1 MKNQAPTL
9 PHAVWS
15 LPPKGAE
22 LAWGGPARRS
32 LAPTFLRSGGFT
44 LIELLVAIG
53 IMAVMAGLSWRGID
67 AMVQTQS
74 RVQQRSDALLTLQ
87 AGLAQ
92 WASDL
97 DALADG
103 TQEQTLDW
111 DSRSLRLLRRNTM
124 APADGMLVVAWTR
137 RTIDGNGQ
145 WLRWQSPPVRTRQE
159 QQAAWARAAIWAQN
173 PGVEERKLEVR
184 ITALAQ
190 WEVFYFRNN
199 AWTNPLSTGDAANP
213 GVAGPTSAVLNA
225 ALAASASAAAT
236 ATPRVSAVAATAVNP
251 TSQTRPDGV
260 RLVLTLP
267 PGEALSGTLTRD
279 WVRPTLAGEK
289 S

>member
-1 MKNQAPTL
+1 MKKAPTL
-9 PHAVWS
+9 HRC
-15 LPPKGAE
+15 
-22 LAWGGPARRS
+22 ARRRR
-32 LAPTFLRSGGFT
+32 TGGFT

-67 AMVQTQS
+67 GMVQTQT

-92 WASDL
+92 WAADL

-103 TQEQTLDW
+103 SQEQTLEW

-124 APADGMLVVAWTR
+124 APGDGMLVVAWAR
-137 RTIDGNGQ
+137 RTVDGTGQ
-145 WLRWQSPPVRTRQE
+145 WLRWQSSPVRNRKE

-173 PGVEERKLEVR
+173 PGDDEKKLEVR
-184 ITALAQ
+184 ITPLAQ
-190 WEVFYFRNN
+190 WEIFYFRND
-199 AWTNPLSTGDAANP
+199 AWTNPQSSGDAA
-213 GVAGPTSAVLNA
+213 T
-225 ALAASASAAAT
+225 AAT
-236 ATPRVSAVAATAVNP
+236 ATAGATPAAVAATA

-260 RLVLTLP
+260 RVVLTLP
-267 PGEALSGTLTRD
+267 PGEAFSGTLTRD
-279 WVRPTLAGEK
+279 WVRPTLGGGK